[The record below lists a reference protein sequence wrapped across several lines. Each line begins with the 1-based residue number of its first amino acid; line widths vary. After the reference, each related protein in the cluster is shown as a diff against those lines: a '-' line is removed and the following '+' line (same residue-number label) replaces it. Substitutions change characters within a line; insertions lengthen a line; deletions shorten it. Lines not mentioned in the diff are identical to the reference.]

1 MNTNQQKLAVD
12 GGAPV
17 RTNPFPSNMLGA
29 SLIGAEELAELT
41 DVVREKSPFRHYG
54 VGNPVKVKTFEDEFC
69 EILGC
74 KYALAVSSGSG
85 ALLCAIAAA
94 GLGPGDEV
102 SIPCFAWYTDYCVLV
117 NMGVTPVFAD
127 IGDDLNMDP
136 ADFERKITK
145 KTKAVLPVHYQ
156 GSPAKIEEITR
167 IARAHNLL
175 VIEDCAQALGAEY
188 RGKKLGS
195 YGDMAIASFQTH
207 KMITCGEGGMF
218 FTNNE
223 EFYVRA
229 IRYHDLGFVRP
240 YFEGKLENKALAAKE
255 LSFPGL
261 QMRMSELQGAFILA
275 QLRKLNTI
283 LTNCRAAHA
292 KLRAVAA
299 KYPRFSVRYAEGDC
313 GLAFIMLMKDKADA
327 ERLTNAL
334 VAEGIP
340 CGPTSFCCNLM
351 NEYPIKSKAQANPNM
366 PPFGKGCDAEDRVYN
381 PADCPRAD
389 GLVERFVA
397 IGIGPL
403 YGSEEVGDI
412 AAALDKVCTAL
423 F

>member
-1 MNTNQQKLAVD
+1 MGTNLQKLAID
-12 GGAPV
+12 GGTPV
-17 RTNPFPSNMLGA
+17 RTKPFPSNMLGA
-29 SLIGAEELAELT
+29 SLIGAEELAELS
-41 DVVREKSPFRHYG
+41 DVVREQSPFRFYG
-54 VGNPVKVKTFEDEFC
+54 VGSPAKVKTFEEEFC
-69 EILGC
+69 AALGC

-85 ALLCAIAAA
+85 ALLCAVAAA

-102 SIPCFAWYTDYCVLV
+102 IIPSFAWYTDYCVLV

-127 IGDDLNMDP
+127 IGDNLNMDP
-136 ADFERKITK
+136 ADFEKKITP
-145 KTKAVLPVHYQ
+145 KTKAVIPVHYQ
-156 GSPAKIEEITR
+156 GSPAKIEEIVR

-175 VIEDCAQALGAEY
+175 VIEDCAQALGGGY
-188 RGKKLGS
+188 HGKKLGS
-195 YGDMAIASFQTH
+195 FGDMAIASFQTH

-229 IRYHDLGFVRP
+229 VRYHDLGFVRP
-240 YFEGKLENKALAAKE
+240 FFESKLENKALAARE

-275 QLRKLNTI
+275 QLRKLDTI
-283 LTNCRAAHA
+283 LSSCRAAHA
-292 KLRAVAA
+292 ALRAVAA
-299 KYPRFSVRYAEGDC
+299 KYPRFSVRYEEGDC

-327 ERLTNAL
+327 ERLTSAL

-351 NEYPIKSKAQANPNM
+351 EEYPIKSKAQANPNM
-366 PPFGKGCDAEDRVYN
+366 PPFGRGCDAENRVYD
-381 PADCPRAD
+381 PAECPRTD

-403 YGSEEVGDI
+403 YGAEEVGDI
-412 AAALDKVCTAL
+412 AAALDKVCSAL

>member
-1 MNTNQQKLAVD
+1 MEKLAID
-12 GGAPV
+12 GGKSV
-17 RTNPFPSNMLGA
+17 REKPFPSNMLGA

-41 DVVREKSPFRHYG
+41 DVVHEKSPFRHYG
-54 VGNPVKVKTFEDEFC
+54 VGNPVKVKTFEEEFC
-69 EILGC
+69 KVLGC

-102 SIPCFAWYTDYCVLV
+102 IIPSFAWYTDYCVLV
-117 NMGVTPVFAD
+117 NMGVMPVFAD
-127 IGDDLNMDP
+127 IGEDLNMDP

-145 KTKAVLPVHYQ
+145 KTKAVIPVHYQ
-156 GSPAKIEEITR
+156 GAPAKIQEITR
-167 IARAHNLL
+167 IARAHNLV
-175 VIEDCAQALGAEY
+175 VIEDCAQALGGEY
-188 RGKKLGS
+188 RGKMLGS

-223 EFYVRA
+223 ELYVRA
-229 IRYHDLGFVRP
+229 VRYHDLGFVRP
-240 YFEGKLENKALAAKE
+240 FFENKLENKALAAKE

-275 QLRKLNTI
+275 QIRKLGDI
-283 LTNCRAAHA
+283 LAKCRAAHA
-292 KLRAVAA
+292 ELRAVASQ
-299 KYPRFSVRYAEGDC
+299 YPRFSVRYTEGDC
-313 GLAFIMLMKDKADA
+313 GLAFIMLMKDKTDA
-327 ERLTNAL
+327 ERLTEAL

-351 NEYPIKSKAQANPNM
+351 NEYPIKSKAQANRAM
-366 PPFGKGCDAEDRVYN
+366 PPFGKGFDGENVQFDASKS
-381 PADCPRAD
+381 CPNTD

-397 IGIGPL
+397 IGLGPL
-403 YGSEEVGDI
+403 YGKEEVGDI
-412 AAALDKVCTAL
+412 AAALDKVCSVL